1 MQVIEVISLRA
12 IGVSRTSIL
21 ATLESHMKVFEFPK
35 HLVAIECHAHADV
48 ESDLSIHI
56 IWQNPPNSKE
66 KSPLCLLIE
75 DAFKVYGLIDSNTWI
90 QRLTIDKSE
99 TPQRE
104 TSP

>member
-21 ATLESHMKVFEFPK
+21 ATLESHMKAFEFPK

-48 ESDLSIHI
+48 ESDLNIHI
-56 IWQNPPNSKE
+56 IWEKPHYGRG

-75 DAFKVYGLIDSNTWI
+75 DAFKAYGLIDSNTWV
-90 QRLTIDKSE
+90 QRLTIDKSK
-99 TPQRE
+99 TPHRK